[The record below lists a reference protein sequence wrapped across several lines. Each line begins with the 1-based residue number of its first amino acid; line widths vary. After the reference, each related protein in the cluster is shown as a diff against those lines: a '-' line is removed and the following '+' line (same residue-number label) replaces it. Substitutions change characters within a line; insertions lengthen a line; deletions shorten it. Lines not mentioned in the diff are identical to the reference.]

1 MIVGSR
7 MPVILDEWEDPTDD
21 LIGKARYR
29 IVLEG
34 GRELR
39 LLRWYDSATRWSDA
53 DFLALPIAL
62 RRLHQRI
69 NVNNVEARRISF
81 LAAALMRVLQLAEKL
96 VADAFMDAALTTT
109 TSALRSET
117 ARRHLAA
124 VKGVLLACKMP
135 LERWKVELDGV
146 EEDPETAE
154 ARRRLGLDV
163 KPPSS

>member
-1 MIVGSR
+1 

-29 IVLEG
+29 VVLEG

-69 NVNNVEARRISF
+69 QVNNVEARRISF

-96 VADAFMDAALTTT
+96 VDDAPGGLTKLT
-109 TSALRSET
+109 RG
-117 ARRHLAA
+117 HLAA

-163 KPPSS
+163 KTQ